1 MILALSGISGP
12 EDVQMNAD
20 AGVCGILVGETLMRA
35 TDPAKEIE
43 TLLAPAAT
51 KSQCLVKVCGVTE
64 PEAAVAACQ
73 AGASLIG
80 VIFAPKSPRCLD
92 TEGAQKVVAAVRAF
106 GEREAPKRPVV
117 DAAGASTPA
126 EWFGRGATALRAAS
140 RRTPLVVGVFQNQP
154 AEEVR
159 RIADEA
165 GVDVVQFH
173 GNEDEATVAA
183 VGLPAIRV
191 LHIPSSGDSSG
202 SGEEASSVD
211 ALMAEIGPM
220 AAQPSDDSNGQS
232 VAILLDTKVPGADSS
247 GGTGEVFDWDLAKS
261 IGETHKVPV
270 IVAGG
275 LSDANVRGALEAVGT
290 DGLLGVDASSGLE
303 LNGGKPG
310 QKDLSRVRAYVEA
323 AITTAGGTAP

>member
-1 MILALSGISGP
+1 M
-12 EDVQMNAD
+12 
-20 AGVCGILVGETLMRA
+20 GETLMRA

-80 VIFAPKSPRCLD
+80 IIFAPKSPRCLD
-92 TEGAQKVVAAVRAF
+92 TEGAKAVVSAVRAF
-106 GEREAPKRPVV
+106 GEREVPKRPIV

-154 AEEVR
+154 ANEVR
-159 RIADEA
+159 RIADET

-191 LHIPSSGDSSG
+191 LHIPSSGESS
-202 SGEEASSVD
+202 ASASAVD

-220 AAQPSDDSNGQS
+220 GAQPSADSAGQS

-261 IGETHKVPV
+261 VGGTHKVPV

-290 DGLLGVDASSGLE
+290 DGCVCVGW
-303 LNGGKPG
+303 GGG
-310 QKDLSRVRAYVEA
+310 WGGGWGMAVGTDGCVRARCRA
-323 AITTAGGTAP
+323 RGCARSCA